1 MSFKPDVRAKE
12 EEVQKA
18 SPRIPNMRCE
28 ENKARNSENIE
39 MIPLRATSD
48 SRGRVAHA
56 CTAVFVDGL
65 SLHI

>member
-18 SPRIPNMRCE
+18 SPHISNIRHD
-28 ENKARNSENIE
+28 ENKVGDSENIE

-48 SRGRVAHA
+48 SRGRVVHA